1 MADRLSALLQRFE
14 LRARVFHGGALC
26 GVSHFEERH
35 GTGHLHLLRQGTL
48 AVTDARAT
56 VMVVDE
62 PSVLFLARPMAHR
75 LEARDPAGAELVCA
89 TVDFGTARATSW
101 AVVMSPSCGPA
112 TASTPSRLHPDLR

>member
-1 MADRLSALLQRFE
+1 MICLMPDRLSALLQRFE
-14 LRARVFHGGALC
+14 LRTRVFHGGALC

-62 PSVLFLARPMAHR
+62 PSVLFLPRPVAHR
-75 LEARDPAGAELVCA
+75 LVVWSRQAPNWCARRWTSASA
-89 TVDFGTARATSW
+89 TR
-101 AVVMSPSCGPA
+101 
-112 TASTPSRLHPDLR
+112 TPCCVPCRPV